1 MQRSFRRSLVFVA
14 LAGSIVAGVPMNGQ
28 QIVSVGDRSL
38 TAASSN
44 NNVYAPT
51 KADRVLLAEALKV
64 NFLERGR
71 DIKIRARGRGGKI
84 LVVESNLINEPFV
97 FNFSDDGRL
106 IKRLQVAGFMSIHFE
121 NGNRIWDQQV
131 N

>member
-1 MQRSFRRSLVFVA
+1 VFVA
-14 LAGSIVAGVPMNGQ
+14 LTGSIVAGVPMNGQ
-28 QIVSVGDRSL
+28 QLVSVGGRSL
-38 TAASSN
+38 MAASSN
-44 NNVYAPT
+44 NNVCPPT

-64 NFLERGR
+64 NFLEQDR

-84 LVVESNLINEPFV
+84 LVVKSNLINEPFV
-97 FNFSDDGRL
+97 LNFSDDGRL

-121 NGNRIWDQQV
+121 NRNRIWDQQV

>member
-1 MQRSFRRSLVFVA
+1 MFVA

-28 QIVSVGDRSL
+28 QLVSVGDRSL

-44 NNVYAPT
+44 NNVYLPT
-51 KADRVLLAEALKV
+51 KAHRVLLAEALKV
-64 NFLERGR
+64 NFLEQGR